1 MALAATQEWLQDIT
15 RTQLHK
21 FLTGMAPVKRI
32 VKIVSAVSVL
42 LGGGGGGG
50 ECGGPMSQQGSGGAA
65 GRAVAVGVS
74 RKNSGTGRLI
84 ADASIAVQRTMAG
97 AGRSQMLAQV
107 IPL

>member
-50 ECGGPMSQQGSGGAA
+50 ECAGPMSQQGSGRAMAA
-65 GRAVAVGVS
+65 GVS
-74 RKNSGTGRLI
+74 RKNSATGRLI